1 MDKTR
6 LIIVGIVGTI
16 IGVFIYNKYVEKR
29 ENDSKMKEI
38 IEIRK
43 EYRNQQK
50 IETYSY
56 LSDNQIAIAAQK
68 YVEQYLKSPS
78 TAKFPSLFKSE
89 IKKTRPGSY
98 IVTSYVDSQ
107 NGFGAITR
115 NNYIVELNQTIDGKI
130 ILKDITFLK

>member
-1 MDKTR
+1 
-6 LIIVGIVGTI
+6 
-16 IGVFIYNKYVEKR
+16 
-29 ENDSKMKEI
+29 MKEI
-38 IEIRK
+38 IEIQKQYRK
-43 EYRNQQK
+43 QQNIK
-50 IETYSY
+50 TYSY
-56 LSDNQIAIAAQK
+56 LSDDQITLAAQK

-89 IKKTRPGSY
+89 IKKIRPGSY

-107 NGFGAITR
+107 NGFGAIIR